1 MDPMPF
7 LAGHLALLPIL
18 IPFAGALVGLLF
30 KNHPFLRARWSL
42 GVMGLSLAAS
52 ILLLV
57 RVFTRH
63 APVVCQAGGWPAP
76 FGITFIADP
85 LSALFVFMSQTVLFF
100 GVLYALGCKDRCMA
114 YPGFFPL
121 FLFLA
126 TGLTGGLLTG
136 DLFNLFVFAELMVLS
151 SAVLTAVSDHPLGTE
166 AAYKYFFIS
175 QLAAVSLLM
184 GIGALYTAHGTLNMA
199 QLARFIAEYPDTPM
213 TLAGMALLTTAFLI
227 KSAAMPFHFWQPDF
241 HNVAPTPVSAML
253 SSVVV
258 KFGVYGFIRMTTL
271 LFAETAAPLEAV
283 LTAAGLTGV
292 IFGGVAAVGTH
303 DTKRMLAYSTIAQVG
318 FILAAMGW
326 GTPAGMAAA
335 LVFAVNHSLLK
346 SAMLMLA
353 GYVASR
359 ASIKSAAFEVVTG
372 VGKSLPLAGVLF
384 FLGGLGLAGIPPTN
398 GFVSKLLIFRSGIS
412 AAKPFA
418 LVCMGLAG
426 MITLVYTTRAFQR
439 IWWLEPAEGIWTKPA
454 GDRLMAPLILIALV
468 MILGLHPD
476 PLVRF
481 ALETARWLETPGEY
495 IRAVLGG

>member
-1 MDPMPF
+1 MSFP
-7 LAGHLALLPIL
+7 AGHLVLLPIM
-18 IPFAGALVGLLF
+18 IPFAGALVGLIL

-42 GVMGLSLAAS
+42 GVMAAS
-52 ILLLV
+52 LTASTLLLV
-57 RVFTRH
+57 RVFMRN

-85 LSALFVFMSQTVLFF
+85 LSAVFVFMSQTVLFF
-100 GVLYALGCKDRCMA
+100 GVLYALGCKDRCIA
-114 YPGFFPL
+114 YPAFFPL
-121 FLFLA
+121 FLLLG

-151 SAVLTAVSDHPLGTE
+151 GAVLTAVSDHPLGAE

-184 GIGALYTAHGTLNMA
+184 GIGALYTVHGTLNMA
-199 QLARFIAEYPDTPM
+199 QLARFVARHPDAPM
-213 TLAGMALLTTAFLI
+213 GLAAMALLTTAFLI

-271 LFAETAAPLEAV
+271 MFTETAAPIEAV
-283 LTAAGLTGV
+283 LTTAGLTGL
-292 IFGGVAAVGTH
+292 IFGGVAAAGTH
-303 DTKRMLAYSTIAQVG
+303 DAKRMLAYSTIAQVG

-326 GTPAGMAAA
+326 GTASAMAAVI
-335 LVFAVNHSLLK
+335 VFAVNHSLLK
-346 SAMLMLA
+346 AAMLMLA

-359 ASIKSAAFEVVTG
+359 ASVKSASFEVVTG
-372 VGKSLPLAGVLF
+372 VGKSLPLAGTLF

-398 GFVSKLLIFRSGIS
+398 GFISKMLMFKSGIA

-418 LVCMGLAG
+418 LICMGLAG
-426 MITLVYTTRAFQR
+426 LITLIYTTRAFQR
-439 IWWLEPAEGIWTKPA
+439 IWWLEPAEGIWTKSF
-454 GDRLMAPLILIALV
+454 GDRLMAPMLLIALV
-468 MILGLHPD
+468 MLLGLHPE
-476 PLVRF
+476 PLVTL
-481 ALETARWLETPGEY
+481 ALKTAQWLEAPGEY
-495 IRAVLGG
+495 VRAVLGR